1 MKLIICVINTITII
15 RRPPHGGRGLKY
27 HNLSKGQV
35 VVKVA
40 PRTGGVD

>member
-1 MKLIICVINTITII
+1 MKSLLLHPCEHGP

-27 HNLSKGQV
+27 TGNDV
-35 VVKVA
+35 VVVCYPVA